1 MAEDERDEI
10 GFLAHFARLEDPRQ
24 AAKTLYPLDEILL
37 VSLCAVICGAD
48 SWVEVSTFGKM
59 KLEFLRRFLPF
70 KDGVPSHDTFGDV
83 FAALDPEPFRDCF
96 VAWTASLA
104 RHIEGVVAIDGK
116 TLRGSFDRAN
126 GQAAI
131 HMVSAWSSSQHLVL
145 GQEKVAEKS
154 NEITAI
160 PKLLDLLSLKGAIVT
175 IDAIG
180 CQTAI
185 ARKIVDKDA
194 DYVLALKGNQGTL
207 HRDIE
212 LFFQEQLARDFADA
226 RFDHHTT
233 VDADHGRLEERDC
246 WVTDDIAWLRKSHA
260 DWPALRS
267 IIMIRARRTLNGGTS
282 SETRYFISSLAA
294 DARQLAE
301 AVRAHWGI
309 ENRLHWV
316 LDMTFREDESRIR
329 KDNAPHNAS
338 ILKHMAL
345 NMLKKA
351 PSRRS
356 IRLKRKSA
364 GWDNEF
370 LQSVLVTA

>member
-1 MAEDERDEI
+1 MSKSEADEV

-37 VSLCAVICGAD
+37 VSLCAVVCGAD
-48 SWVEVSTFGKM
+48 SWVEVARFGKL
-59 KLEFLRRFLPF
+59 KLDFLRRFLPF
-70 KDGVPSHDTFGDV
+70 TDGAPSHDTFGDV
-83 FAALDPEPFRDCF
+83 FSALAPEPFKDCF
-96 VAWTASLA
+96 VAWTAALA

-116 TLRGSFDRAN
+116 TLRRSFDRAD

-145 GQEKVAEKS
+145 GQERVADKS
-154 NEITAI
+154 NEIAAI

-185 ARKIVDKDA
+185 ARKIVAKDA

-207 HRDIE
+207 HRDIA
-212 LFFQEQLARDFADA
+212 LFFNEQVARGFADA
-226 RFDHHTT
+226 RFDHHATA
-233 VDADHGRLEERDC
+233 DADHGRIEERDC
-246 WVTDDIAWLRKSHA
+246 WVTDDIAWLGNLHA

-267 IIMIRARRTLNGGTS
+267 IVMIRARRTLNGKTS
-282 SETRYFISSLAA
+282 TETRYFISSLAA
-294 DARQLAE
+294 NARQLAE

-316 LDMTFREDESRIR
+316 LDMTFRDDESRIR
-329 KDNAPHNAS
+329 KDHAPHNAT
-338 ILKHMAL
+338 IIKHMAL
-345 NMLKKA
+345 NMLKKTKG
-351 PSRRS
+351 RDS
-356 IRLKRKSA
+356 IRVKRKSA
-364 GWDNEF
+364 GWDNQF
-370 LQSVLVTA
+370 LQSVLMAA

>member
-1 MAEDERDEI
+1 MSDDEAAEI

-24 AAKTLYPLDEILL
+24 AAKTLYPLNEVLM
-37 VSLCAVICGAD
+37 VSLCAAICGAD
-48 SWVEVSTFGKM
+48 SWVEVARFGKL
-59 KLEFLRRFLPF
+59 KLDFLRRFLPF

-83 FAALDPEPFRDCF
+83 FSALAPEPFKDCF
-96 VAWTASLA
+96 VAWTAALA

-116 TLRGSFDRAN
+116 TLRRSFDRAN

-145 GQEKVAEKS
+145 GQERVADKS

-160 PKLLDLLSLKGAIVT
+160 PKLLDLLSLAGAIVT

-185 ARKIVDKDA
+185 ARKIIDQDA
-194 DYVLALKGNQGTL
+194 DYVLALMGYQGNL

-212 LFFQEQLARDFADA
+212 LFFQEQVARDFADA
-226 RFDHHTT
+226 RFDHHATA
-233 VDADHGRLEERDC
+233 DADHGRIEERDC
-246 WVTDDIAWLRKSHA
+246 WVTDDIDWLKDLHD

-267 IIMIRARRTLNGGTS
+267 IVMIRARRTLNGKTS
-282 SETRYFISSLAA
+282 TETRYFISSLAA

-316 LDMTFREDESRIR
+316 LDMTFRDDESRIR
-329 KDNAPHNAS
+329 KDHAPHNAT
-338 ILKHMAL
+338 IIKHMAL
-345 NMLKKA
+345 NMLKKTKG
-351 PSRRS
+351 RDS
-356 IRLKRKSA
+356 IRVRRKSA
-364 GWDNEF
+364 GWDNQF
-370 LQSVLVTA
+370 LQSVLMAA

>member
-1 MAEDERDEI
+1 MN
-10 GFLAHFARLEDPRQ
+10 
-24 AAKTLYPLDEILL
+24 EILL
-37 VSLCAVICGAD
+37 VSLCAVICGAE
-48 SWVEVSTFGKM
+48 SWVEVSTFGRM
-59 KLEFLRRFLPF
+59 KLAFLRRFLPF

-83 FAALDPEPFRDCF
+83 FAALDPEGFKACF
-96 VAWTASLA
+96 VAWAASLA
-104 RHIEGVVAIDGK
+104 RHIEGVVAVDGK
-116 TLRGSFDRAN
+116 TLRRSFDRAS

-131 HMVSAWSSSQHLVL
+131 HMVSAWASSQHPGL
-145 GQEKVAEKS
+145 GQEKVADKS

-160 PKLLDLLSLKGAIVT
+160 PKLLDLLSLTGAIVT

-185 ARKIVDKDA
+185 AQKIIAKGA
-194 DYVLALKGNQGTL
+194 DYVLALKANQGTL
-207 HRDIE
+207 HGDVA
-212 LFFQEQLARDFADA
+212 LFFQEQLARRFADA
-226 RFDHHTT
+226 RFDHHATA
-233 VDADHGRLEERDC
+233 DADHGRIEEREC
-246 WVTDDIAWLRKSHA
+246 WVTHDIDWLKRRHD
-260 DWPALRS
+260 DWPALRA
-267 IIMIRARRTLNGGTS
+267 IVMIRAKRTVHDETTTK
-282 SETRYFISSLAA
+282 TRYFITSLAA

-316 LDMTFREDESRIR
+316 LGITFREDEARLR

-345 NMLKKA
+345 NMLKKT

-364 GWDNEF
+364 GWDNQF
-370 LQSVLVTA
+370 LQSVLMAA

>member
-1 MAEDERDEI
+1 MSEGEGDGI

-24 AAKTLYPLDEILL
+24 SAKTLYPLNEVLL
-37 VSLCAVICGAD
+37 VSLCGVICGAD
-48 SWVEVSTFGKM
+48 SWVEVSTFGRM

-70 KDGVPSHDTFGDV
+70 QDGVPSHDTFGDV
-83 FAALDPEPFRDCF
+83 FAALDPEAFKDCF
-96 VAWTASLA
+96 VAWTAGLA
-104 RHIEGVVAIDGK
+104 RHIEGVVAVDGK
-116 TLRGSFDRAN
+116 TLRRSFDRAS

-154 NEITAI
+154 NEIIAI
-160 PKLLDLLSLKGAIVT
+160 PKLLDLLSLAGAIVT

-185 ARKIVDKDA
+185 AQKIIDKDA
-194 DYVLALKGNQGTL
+194 DYVLALKANQGTL
-207 HRDIE
+207 HADVA
-212 LFFQEQLARDFADA
+212 LFFQEQLACGFADA
-226 RFDHHTT
+226 RFDHHATA
-233 VDADHGRLEERDC
+233 DADHGRLEERDC
-246 WVTDDIAWLRKSHA
+246 WVSDDIDWLKDQHD

-267 IIMIRARRTLNGGTS
+267 IVMIHAARTLRGETS
-282 SETRYFISSLAA
+282 SETRYFITSLAA
-294 DARQLAE
+294 DARQLAA

-329 KDNAPHNAS
+329 KDNAPHNAA

-345 NMLKKA
+345 NMLKKT
-351 PSRRS
+351 PSRQS
-356 IRLKRKSA
+356 IRLRRKSA
-364 GWDNEF
+364 GWDNQF
-370 LQSVLVTA
+370 LQSVLTAA

>member
-1 MAEDERDEI
+1 M
-10 GFLAHFARLEDPRQ
+10 
-24 AAKTLYPLDEILL
+24 
-37 VSLCAVICGAD
+37 
-48 SWVEVSTFGKM
+48 
-59 KLEFLRRFLPF
+59 
-70 KDGVPSHDTFGDV
+70 
-83 FAALDPEPFRDCF
+83 
-96 VAWTASLA
+96 
-104 RHIEGVVAIDGK
+104 
-116 TLRGSFDRAN
+116 
-126 GQAAI
+126 
-131 HMVSAWSSSQHLVL
+131 L

-185 ARKIVDKDA
+185 ARKIVDKGA
-194 DYVLALKGNQGTL
+194 DYVLALKGNQGAL
-207 HRDIE
+207 HKDIA
-212 LFFQEQLARDFADA
+212 LFFEEQLSRGFADA
-226 RFDHHTT
+226 RFDHHASA
-233 VDADHGRLEERDC
+233 DADHGRIEERDC
-246 WVTDDIAWLRKSHA
+246 WATDDIAWLKELHA

-267 IIMIRARRTLNGGTS
+267 IVMIRARRTLNDKTS
-282 SETRYFISSLAA
+282 DETRYFISSLTP
-294 DARQLAE
+294 DARQLAA

-329 KDNAPHNAS
+329 KDNAPANAT

-345 NMLKKA
+345 NMLKKT

-370 LQSVLVTA
+370 LASVLMAA

>member
-1 MAEDERDEI
+1 MSESEGDEI
-10 GFLAHFARLEDPRQ
+10 GFLAHFAGLEDPRQ
-24 AAKTLYPLDEILL
+24 SAKTLYPLNEILL

-59 KLEFLRRFLPF
+59 KVEFLRRFLPF
-70 KDGVPSHDTFGDV
+70 GDGVPSHDTFGDV
-83 FAALDPEPFRDCF
+83 FAALDPEAFKDCF
-96 VAWTASLA
+96 VAWTAGLA
-104 RHIEGVVAIDGK
+104 RHIEGVVAVDGK

-145 GQEKVAEKS
+145 GQEKVADKS
-154 NEITAI
+154 NEIIAI
-160 PKLLDLLSLKGAIVT
+160 PKLLDLLSLAGAIVT
-175 IDAIG
+175 IDAMG

-185 ARKIVDKDA
+185 ARKIIDKGA
-194 DYVLALKGNQGTL
+194 DYVLALKANQGTL
-207 HRDIE
+207 HADVE
-212 LFFQEQLARDFADA
+212 LFFREQVARGFADA
-226 RFDHHTT
+226 RFDHHAT

-246 WVTDDIAWLRKSHA
+246 WVTDDIDWLKDQHD

-267 IIMIRARRTLNGGTS
+267 IVMIRAARTLRGETS
-282 SETRYFISSLAA
+282 SETRYFITSLAA
-294 DARQLAE
+294 DARQLAA

-329 KDNAPHNAS
+329 KDNAPHNAA

-351 PSRRS
+351 PSRQS
-356 IRLKRKSA
+356 IRLRRKSA
-364 GWDNEF
+364 GWDNQF
-370 LQSVLVTA
+370 LQSVLVAA

>member
-1 MAEDERDEI
+1 MSEDERDEI
-10 GFLAHFARLEDPRQ
+10 GFLAYFARLEDPRQ
-24 AAKTLYPLDEILL
+24 AAKTLYPLGEILL

-48 SWVEVSTFGKM
+48 SWVEVSAFGKM

-70 KDGVPSHDTFGDV
+70 KDGVASHDTFGDV
-83 FAALDPEPFRDCF
+83 FAALDPEAFRDCF

-116 TLRGSFDRAN
+116 TLRRSFDRAN
-126 GQAAI
+126 GQPAI

-154 NEITAI
+154 NEIVAI
-160 PKLLDLLSLKGAIVT
+160 PKLLDLLSLTGAIVT

-185 ARKIVDKDA
+185 AQKIVDKDA

-207 HRDIE
+207 LRDIE
-212 LFFQEQLARDFADA
+212 LFVQEQLARNFADA
-226 RFDHHTT
+226 SFDHHAT
-233 VDADHGRLEERDC
+233 VDADHGRIEERDC
-246 WVTDDIAWLRKSHA
+246 WVTDDIDWLRKSHA

-267 IIMIRARRTLNGGTS
+267 IVMIRAQRTLNGQTS

-316 LDMTFREDESRIR
+316 LDMTFREDESRVR

-345 NMLKKA
+345 NMLKKT

-364 GWDNEF
+364 GWDNQF
-370 LQSVLVTA
+370 LQAVLMAH

>member
-1 MAEDERDEI
+1 MRETGKDEI
-10 GFLAHFARLEDPRQ
+10 GFLAQFARLEDPRQ
-24 AAKTLYPLDEILL
+24 SAKTLYPLSEVLL

-59 KLEFLRRFLPF
+59 KLAFLRRFLPF
-70 KDGVPSHDTFGDV
+70 RDGVPSHDTFGDV
-83 FAALDPEPFRDCF
+83 FAALDPEAFKDCF
-96 VAWTASLA
+96 VAWTAGLA
-104 RHIEGVVAIDGK
+104 RHIEGVVAVDGK

-145 GQEKVAEKS
+145 GQEKVADKS

-180 CQTAI
+180 CQIAI
-185 ARKIVDKDA
+185 ARKIIDKGA
-194 DYVLALKGNQGTL
+194 DYVLALKANQGTL
-207 HRDIE
+207 HADVA
-212 LFFQEQLARDFADA
+212 LFFQEQLARGFADA
-226 RFDHHTT
+226 RFDHHATA
-233 VDADHGRLEERDC
+233 DADHGRLEERDC
-246 WVTDDIAWLRKSHA
+246 WVTDDIAWLKDQHD
-260 DWPALRS
+260 DWPGLRS
-267 IIMIRARRTLNGGTS
+267 IVMIRAARTLRGETS
-282 SETRYFISSLAA
+282 SEARYFITSLAA
-294 DARQLAE
+294 DAHQLAA

-316 LDMTFREDESRIR
+316 LDMTFREDQSRIR
-329 KDNAPHNAS
+329 KDNAPHNAA

-351 PSRRS
+351 PSRQS
-356 IRLKRKSA
+356 IRLRRKSA
-364 GWDNEF
+364 GWDNQF
-370 LQSVLVTA
+370 LQSVLMAA

>member
-1 MAEDERDEI
+1 MSADERDEI

-24 AAKTLYPLDEILL
+24 SAKTLYPLSEVLL

-83 FAALDPEPFRDCF
+83 FAALDPEAFRDCF
-96 VAWTASLA
+96 IAWTASLA

-116 TLRGSFDRAN
+116 TLRRSFDRAN

-194 DYVLALKGNQGTL
+194 DYVLALKGNQETL

-212 LFFQEQLARDFADA
+212 LFFQEQVARDFADA

-233 VDADHGRLEERDC
+233 VDADHGRIEERDC
-246 WVTDDIAWLRKSHA
+246 WVTDDIDWLRELHA

-267 IIMIRARRTLNGGTS
+267 IVMIRAQRTLNGQTS
-282 SETRYFISSLAA
+282 SEARFFISSFAP
-294 DARQLAE
+294 DACQLAE

-329 KDNAPHNAS
+329 KDNAPHNAA